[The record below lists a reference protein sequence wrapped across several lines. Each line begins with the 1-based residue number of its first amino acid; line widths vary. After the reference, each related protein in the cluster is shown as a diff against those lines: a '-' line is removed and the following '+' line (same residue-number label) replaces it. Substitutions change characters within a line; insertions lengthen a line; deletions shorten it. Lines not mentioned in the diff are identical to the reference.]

1 MAGPVAADS
10 RATGTG
16 ERAPLLGAYYYP
28 GWHACP
34 VRDAAHPPGWSE
46 WDLLAGA
53 TPRFAGHRQP
63 RRPLWG
69 REDDSDPLVFA
80 RKIACARAHGIDF
93 FTFAFYWSRGKQL
106 LQGALDRGFLPA
118 ASATHLRF
126 ALMWAN
132 RMPRRVLPVKDPAAA
147 LIDPRRLVYTDPAD
161 FLAFIRHV
169 GKHYFAHPRYLRLDG
184 AAYLSIF
191 DTTFFLRQL
200 GHDGAQLAIAGA
212 RAWLD
217 AEGLGPLHLAA
228 IDPHPADRPLLK
240 SIGFDSVTHY
250 VFLPE
255 WKGDWLQDYAGAAES
270 RAGQW
275 QRYARE
281 TGLPYCPSVSP
292 GWDATPRS
300 ADFGREKPRQYPWWP
315 IVTGSS
321 PAAFRVALG
330 RALDYARAQAS
341 PCCHIASWN
350 EWTEGH
356 FLEPDNDF
364 GDGWLEA
371 VREARHGC

>member
-1 MAGPVAADS
+1 MV
-10 RATGTG
+10 
-16 ERAPLLGAYYYP
+16 EIGAYYYP

-34 VRDAAHPPGWSE
+34 VRDAAFPAGWSE

-53 TPRFAGHRQP
+53 TLRFPEHRQP
-63 RRPLWG
+63 LRPLWG
-69 REDDSDPLVFA
+69 REDESIPAVFA
-80 RKIACARAHGIDF
+80 KKIAAARQHGIDF

-118 ASATHLRF
+118 AQGSSCRF

-132 RMPRRVLPVKDPAAA
+132 RMPRRVMPVKDPQAA
-147 LIDPRRLVYTDPAD
+147 LIDPQRLVYTDPAD
-161 FLAFIRHV
+161 FLAFVQCV
-169 GKHYFAHPRYLRLDG
+169 GERYFAHPCYLRLGD

-200 GHDGAQLAIAGA
+200 GAEHVRRAIADA
-212 RAWLD
+212 RAWLT
-217 AEGLGPLHLAA
+217 AQGLGPLHLAA
-228 IDPHPADRPLLK
+228 IDPIARDRPLLR
-240 SIGFDSVTHY
+240 SLGFDSVTHY

-255 WKGDWLQDYAGAAES
+255 WKGDWLQDYATAAARKAEE
-270 RAGQW
+270 W
-275 QRYARE
+275 DMYARE
-281 TGLPYCPSVSP
+281 CGLPYCPSVSP

-300 ADFGREKPRQYPWWP
+300 AEFGREKPRQYPWWP

-321 PAAFRVALG
+321 PGVFRTAL
-330 RALDYARAQAS
+330 RQAMEYAWTHSS

-356 FLEPDNDF
+356 YLEPDADF
-364 GDGWLEA
+364 GYAWLEA
-371 VREARHGC
+371 VREARRGP